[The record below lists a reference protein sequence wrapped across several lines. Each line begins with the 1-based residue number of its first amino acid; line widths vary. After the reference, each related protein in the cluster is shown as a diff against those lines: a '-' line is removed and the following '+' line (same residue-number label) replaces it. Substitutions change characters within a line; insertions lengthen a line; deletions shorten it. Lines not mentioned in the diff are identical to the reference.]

1 MKPTRPFVLHALV
14 AACLAASALDAGA
27 AAPAAAT
34 RAACALKPAGG
45 DVPSQSADALSVTLD
60 AAHPAGLANWDVRW
74 WNKHR
79 VWITLSA
86 ENRADAP
93 AHLLPQMLLDAR
105 ADGSAATVLVGP
117 PLTLEPH
124 ARVTDRLSI
133 YVSDDAKTL
142 GVRLLGATLAG
153 SVAGSFAFDC
163 SDQRYDVGERAL
175 AVAPLMDEAFR
186 VYFNGFVD
194 PLPDPHAAYD
204 QARLLGSGAQ
214 DGADIVWTLRA
225 LMQSVH
231 DTHGWAVGPG
241 EAPPARRVV
250 ATRAPESEL
259 RPDGTAV
266 VRVHGVDTDSEVATG
281 VWSTTLHEVVAALA
295 ARHPR
300 GWVLDLRDLDAD
312 SPWPAFAALST
323 LLDGP
328 AIGGFVNRTE
338 TQHWIADRGV
348 ARLAGGPALADVQPD
363 APRTAAARPA
373 RRAHR
378 PRHAQRRRGSRGRVP
393 RPRAHPLLRQPDR
406 GLPDGRRHRAPAVR
420 RQPAGRAGVARGRSH
435 RRRPPPADRARRPAA
450 RGRARRAAAAAR
462 AGLARRGTQPPM
474 RRVEPPPSR

>member
-1 MKPTRPFVLHALV
+1 MKLPRFFVLDGLV
-14 AACLAASALDAGA
+14 AACLAVLALDASA
-27 AAPAAAT
+27 AAPAPA

-74 WNKHR
+74 WSKHR

-105 ADGSAATVLVGP
+105 ADGAAATVLVGP

-133 YVSDDAKTL
+133 YVPDDAKTL
-142 GVRLLGATLAG
+142 GVRLLGASLAG
-153 SVAGSFAFDC
+153 SVAGSFAFEC
-163 SDQRYDVGERAL
+163 SEQRYDVGERAL

-194 PLPDPHAAYD
+194 PLPDPRAAYD
-204 QARLLGSGAQ
+204 QARMLGSGSQ

-241 EAPPARRVV
+241 EAPPARRTV
-250 ATRAPESEL
+250 ATRAPEYEL

-363 APRTAAARPA
+363 APEP
-373 RRAHR
+373 
-378 PRHAQRRRGSRGRVP
+378 PVRG
-393 RPRAHPLLRQPDR
+393 PL
-406 GLPDGRRHRAPAVR
+406 AVLIGPGTR
-420 RQPAGRAGVARGRSH
+420 NGGEDLVVAF
-435 RRRPPPADRARRPAA
+435 
-450 RGRARRAAAAAR
+450 RGRARTRFFGSPTAGFPTAGVTVHQLSDGSLLGVLEMRAADR
-462 AGLARRGTQPPM
+462 TGVVHRQPIEPDDLLHEDERGAPLPQPVLDWLDEE
-474 RRVEPPPSR
+474 RSRQ